1 MFSLTSI
8 DNKLVLTQKRC
19 GLVVEKSFI
28 AGIHIN
34 DEVIEINHI
43 KVELLNNADVK
54 RYLSEPN
61 ITLLILP
68 SDKEQLIK
76 ICLKANNIYA
86 EKSQHVLNT
95 VKILK
100 SCDNLLQVMNTLYIY
115 ILYYVLTFFY
125 YYYRS
130 MIKLIQ

>member
-19 GLVVEKSFI
+19 GLVVEKSCI

-43 KVELLNNADVK
+43 KVDLLNNADVK

-86 EKSQHVLNT
+86 ERLRGVINA

-100 SCDNLLQVMNTLYIY
+100 SCDNLFQVMNT
-115 ILYYVLTFFY
+115 
-125 YYYRS
+125 
-130 MIKLIQ
+130 

>member
-1 MFSLTSI
+1 MFV
-8 DNKLVLTQKRC
+8 KLVLTQKRC
-19 GLVVEKSFI
+19 GLVVEKSCI

-76 ICLKANNIYA
+76 ICLEANNIYA
-86 EKSQHVLNT
+86 EKSRHFPNP

-100 SCDNLLQVMNTLYIY
+100 SFDNLLQVMNSRPLNS
-115 ILYYVLTFFY
+115 LLPRK
-125 YYYRS
+125 RS
-130 MIKLIQ
+130 VKKTNR

>member
-19 GLVVEKSFI
+19 GLVVEKSSI

-86 EKSQHVLNT
+86 EKSRELHNI
-95 VKILK
+95 VKILR

-115 ILYYVLTFFY
+115 TYYIMY
-125 YYYRS
+125 
-130 MIKLIQ
+130 

>member
-1 MFSLTSI
+1 MFTLTSI

-76 ICLKANNIYA
+76 ICLEANNIYA
-86 EKSQHVLNT
+86 EKLFQNLT

-115 ILYYVLTFFY
+115 ILYYVLTFFF
-125 YYYRS
+125 
-130 MIKLIQ
+130 IITGQ

>member
-8 DNKLVLTQKRC
+8 HNKFVLTQKRC
-19 GLVVEKSFI
+19 GLVVDKSFI

-43 KVELLNNADVK
+43 NVDVLNNADVK
-54 RYLSEPN
+54 RYSSEPN

-68 SDKEQLIK
+68 SDKEQLIQ
-76 ICLKANNIYA
+76 ICLKASNIYA
-86 EKSQHVLNT
+86 EKSRQVHNT

-115 ILYYVLTFFY
+115 ILFFY
-125 YYYRS
+125 MFLLYYYRS

>member
-28 AGIHIN
+28 AGIHVN

-43 KVELLNNADVK
+43 KVQLLNNVDVK
-54 RYLSEPN
+54 RYLSESN

-76 ICLKANNIYA
+76 ICLEANNIYA
-86 EKSQHVLNT
+86 EKSFQNRT
-95 VKILK
+95 VKIIK
-100 SCDNLLQVMNTLYIY
+100 SCDNLLQVMNTYIY
-115 ILYYVLTFFY
+115 LHIILCFMYFFF
-125 YYYRS
+125 
-130 MIKLIQ
+130 IITGQ

>member
-43 KVELLNNADVK
+43 KVELLNNVDVK

-76 ICLKANNIYA
+76 ICLEAKNIYA
-86 EKSQHVLNT
+86 EKSYQNCNT
-95 VKILK
+95 AKILK
-100 SCDNLLQVMNTLYIY
+100 SCDNLLQVMNTWKIY
-115 ILYYVLTFFY
+115 IHIILCFMYCFF
-125 YYYRS
+125 S
-130 MIKLIQ
+130 IITGQW

>member
-1 MFSLTSI
+1 MFTLTSI

-19 GLVVEKSFI
+19 GLVVEKSCI

-76 ICLKANNIYA
+76 ICLEANNIYA
-86 EKSQHVLNT
+86 ERLRGVINA

-100 SCDNLLQVMNTLYIY
+100 SFDNLLQVMNTFSINIHIMYLH
-115 ILYYVLTFFY
+115 VL
-125 YYYRS
+125 
-130 MIKLIQ
+130 L

>member
-1 MFSLTSI
+1 MILLFVMFSLTSV

-28 AGIHIN
+28 AGTHIN
-34 DEVIEINHI
+34 DEVIEINYI
-43 KVELLNNADVK
+43 KVELLNNADLK
-54 RYLSEPN
+54 RYLTEPN

-86 EKSQHVLNT
+86 EKSREVHST

-100 SCDNLLQVMNTLYIY
+100 SCDNLLQVMNTFSMYIY
-115 ILYYVLTFFY
+115 ILCIDMFLYIITG
-125 YYYRS
+125 
-130 MIKLIQ
+130 

>member
-19 GLVVEKSFI
+19 GLVVEKSCI

-76 ICLKANNIYA
+76 VCLKANNIYA
-86 EKSQHVLNT
+86 EKSQHVLST

-100 SCDNLLQVMNTLYIY
+100 SCDNLLQVMNI
-115 ILYYVLTFFY
+115 
-125 YYYRS
+125 
-130 MIKLIQ
+130 

>member
-68 SDKEQLIK
+68 SDKEQL
-76 ICLKANNIYA
+76 
-86 EKSQHVLNT
+86 
-95 VKILK
+95 VKIIK
-100 SCDNLLQVMNTLYIY
+100 SFDNLLQVMNTFSINIHIMY
-115 ILYYVLTFFY
+115 
-125 YYYRS
+125 
-130 MIKLIQ
+130 

>member
-43 KVELLNNADVK
+43 KVELLNNVDVK
-54 RYLSEPN
+54 RYISQPN

-68 SDKEQLIK
+68 IDKEQLIK
-76 ICLKANNIYA
+76 ICLKANNVYA
-86 EKSQHVLNT
+86 EKSRELHNT
-95 VKILK
+95 VKILR

-115 ILYYVLTFFY
+115 TYYIMFYVLFF
-125 YYYRS
+125 S
-130 MIKLIQ
+130 IITGQ

>member
-76 ICLKANNIYA
+76 ICLEANNIYA
-86 EKSQHVLNT
+86 ERLRGVINA

-100 SCDNLLQVMNTLYIY
+100 SCDNLFQVMNT
-115 ILYYVLTFFY
+115 
-125 YYYRS
+125 
-130 MIKLIQ
+130 

>member
-19 GLVVEKSFI
+19 GLVVEKSFF

-43 KVELLNNADVK
+43 KVELLNNVDVK

-61 ITLLILP
+61 ITLFILP
-68 SDKEQLIK
+68 SDKEHLIN

-86 EKSQHVLNT
+86 EKLREVINT

-100 SCDNLLQVMNTLYIY
+100 SCDTLLQVMNT
-115 ILYYVLTFFY
+115 
-125 YYYRS
+125 
-130 MIKLIQ
+130 

>member
-1 MFSLTSI
+1 MFTLTSI
-8 DNKLVLTQKRC
+8 DNKLVLIQKRC

-43 KVELLNNADVK
+43 KVQLLNNADVK
-54 RYLSEPN
+54 RYLFEPN

-76 ICLKANNIYA
+76 ICLEANNIYA
-86 EKSQHVLNT
+86 EKSYQNCNT
-95 VKILK
+95 AKILK
-100 SCDNLLQVMNTLYIY
+100 SCDNLLQVMNT
-115 ILYYVLTFFY
+115 
-125 YYYRS
+125 
-130 MIKLIQ
+130 

>member
-1 MFSLTSI
+1 MFTLTSI

-19 GLVVEKSFI
+19 GLVVEKSCI

-76 ICLKANNIYA
+76 ICLEANNIYA
-86 EKSQHVLNT
+86 EKSRHFPNP

-100 SCDNLLQVMNTLYIY
+100 SFDNLLQVMNTFSINIHIMY
-115 ILYYVLTFFY
+115 
-125 YYYRS
+125 
-130 MIKLIQ
+130 

>member
-43 KVELLNNADVK
+43 KVELLNNVDVK

-61 ITLLILP
+61 STLLILP

-86 EKSQHVLNT
+86 EKSYQNRNT

-115 ILYYVLTFFY
+115 TYYVLTSFF
-125 YYYRS
+125 S
-130 MIKLIQ
+130 LGE

>member
-43 KVELLNNADVK
+43 KVELLNNVDVK
-54 RYLSEPN
+54 RYISQPN
-61 ITLLILP
+61 FTLLILP
-68 SDKEQLIK
+68 IDKEQLIK

-86 EKSQHVLNT
+86 EKSRQLHNT

-100 SCDNLLQVMNTLYIY
+100 SCDNLMQVMNTLYIDIY
-115 ILYYVLTFFY
+115 ILCIYMFLSIITG
-125 YYYRS
+125 
-130 MIKLIQ
+130 Q